1 MFLHTKANLQD
12 RDVYFLAQL
21 PNHYSKTEEIGAPK
35 NGLPNIKAHIW
46 PLYEDGLRICSHPD
60 RPDIYVKKSQPTGYL
75 DSPATSINLQEA
87 KLCGSLVKIHMKL
100 LPAIT
105 NAWSKMAKPPDFN
118 L

>member
-1 MFLHTKANLQD
+1 MFLHTKAIFHD

-21 PNHYSKTEEIGAPK
+21 PDHYSKAEEIDAPK

-60 RPDIYVKKSQPTGYL
+60 WPDIYVKKFQPTGYS

-87 KLCGSLVKIHMKL
+87 KLCENLVKIHMKM

-105 NAWSKMAKPPDFN
+105 DAWLKMAEPPDFG